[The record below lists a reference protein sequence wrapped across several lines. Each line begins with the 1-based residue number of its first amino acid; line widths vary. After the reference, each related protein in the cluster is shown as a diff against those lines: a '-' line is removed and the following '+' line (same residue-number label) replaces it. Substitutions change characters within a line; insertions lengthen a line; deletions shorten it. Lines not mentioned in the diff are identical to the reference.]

1 MNSKSKEPS
10 FTKSP
15 YFVNE
20 SGKWRIKPGAPVALV
35 KEFKEFMEHDEAQDL
50 EDPKKL
56 KREGI
61 T

>member
-1 MNSKSKEPS
+1 MNSSKEPS

-20 SGKWRIKPGAPVALV
+20 AGKWRIKPGAPRALV
-35 KEFKEFMEHDEAQDL
+35 KEFKEFMENDEASDAEAVQ
-50 EDPKKL
+50 KL
-56 KREGI
+56 KRENL